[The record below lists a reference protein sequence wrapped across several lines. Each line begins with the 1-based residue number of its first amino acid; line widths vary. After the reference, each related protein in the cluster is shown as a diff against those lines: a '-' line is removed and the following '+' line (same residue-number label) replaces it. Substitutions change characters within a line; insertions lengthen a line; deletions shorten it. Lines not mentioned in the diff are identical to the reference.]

1 MNEVKLEPKEGT
13 FLARIKEL
21 EARVAE
27 LEREN
32 AELKAKLNP
41 VGCIDVWEY
50 YKDDEEAGREAGE
63 QR

>member
-27 LEREN
+27 LEAILRCPNCLAIMEDIH
-32 AELKAKLNP
+32 
-41 VGCIDVWEY
+41 GCIFCGW
-50 YKDDEEAGREAGE
+50 KAE
-63 QR
+63 QP